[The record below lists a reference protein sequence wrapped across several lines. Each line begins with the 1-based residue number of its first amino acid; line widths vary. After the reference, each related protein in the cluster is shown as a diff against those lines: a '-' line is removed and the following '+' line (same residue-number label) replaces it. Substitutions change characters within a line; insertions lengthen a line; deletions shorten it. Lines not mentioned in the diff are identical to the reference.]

1 MSFGT
6 VEQAIADV
14 RAGKLVIVADD
25 EDRENE
31 GDLVGAADRVTPEMI
46 NFMATHGR
54 GLICLTLMPERC
66 QALGL
71 TPMAEHNTEAHE
83 TAFTVSV
90 DAAARFGV
98 TTGISAADR
107 ATTIRVAIGPATI
120 PSDLRRPGHVF
131 PLRARPGG
139 VLQRVGQ
146 TEASVDLARLAG
158 LYPAGVICEI
168 LAEDGT
174 LMRRPQLE
182 LFAKQHGLTFITVAQ
197 LVAYR
202 LQNERL
208 VHRVAEARLPTPHGE
223 FRIIGYRNDVDN
235 AEHVALVYGDVAGKP
250 SVLVRMHSRCLTG
263 DVFHSARCDCGWQL
277 DNAMRMIGQAGSG
290 VVVYLDQEGRGIGL
304 LNKLKAYEL
313 QDQGHDTVEANEKLG
328 FKADLRNYGIGAQIL
343 LDLGLSSIRVLTNN
357 PMKLVGLEGYGLEIV
372 ERLPIVPPP
381 SDEERALRCDRGARM
396 RDPRRDAAFR
406 VRRGGSRA
414 GARQRRAR
422 ASHRGGIWR
431 ADHGNRGSGVGATQ

>member
-1 MSFGT
+1 MPFGT
-6 VEQAIADV
+6 IEKALADI
-14 RAGKLVIVADD
+14 RAGRLVIVADD

-31 GDLVGAADRVTPEMI
+31 GDLVGAADHATPESI

-54 GLICLTLMPERC
+54 GLICLTLRPERC

-71 TPMAEHNTEAHE
+71 MPMTPQNTEAHD

-90 DAAARFGV
+90 DAASRFGV

-107 ATTIRVAIGPATI
+107 ATTIRVAIDADTI

-158 LYPAGVICEI
+158 RYPAGVICEI
-168 LAEDGT
+168 LNPDGT
-174 LMRRPQLE
+174 MARRPELE
-182 LFAKQHGLTFITVAQ
+182 RFAGEHGLTFITVAQ
-197 LVAYR
+197 LVSYR
-202 LQNERL
+202 LATERL
-208 VHRVAEARLPTPHGE
+208 VHRAAEARLPTPFGE
-223 FRIIGYRNDVDN
+223 FRIYGYTNDVDQ
-235 AEHVALVYGDVAGKP
+235 AEHLALVYGDVEGAEQ
-250 SVLVRMHSRCLTG
+250 VLVRMHSKCLTG
-263 DVFHSARCDCGWQL
+263 DVFGSGRCDCGWQL
-277 DNAMRMIGQAGSG
+277 HSALQLVAEAGRG

-313 QDQGHDTVEANEKLG
+313 QDAGHDTVTANEKLG

-343 LDLGLSSIRVLTNN
+343 LDLGLSSIRILTNN

-372 ERLPIVPPP
+372 ERVPLVPPA
-381 SDEERALRCDRGARM
+381 SAENRSYLDVK
-396 RDPRRDAAFR
+396 RDKL
-406 VRRGGSRA
+406 G
-414 GARQRRAR
+414 
-422 ASHRGGIWR
+422 HLLT
-431 ADHGNRGSGVGATQ
+431 H